1 MDKVQVAVWGFGA
14 MGQGIAE
21 MISAI
26 DGVEIVGVCDIAPA
40 LRGKRVKD
48 VSDVDNISEN
58 VRISDDIDTV
68 LETRPDVLFIATDSF
83 TKKSFPKIKKGL
95 EYGANIIS
103 TAEEMAYPYA
113 NEPEISKEIDKLA
126 KKHHATVLGTGI
138 NPGFV
143 MDFLAI
149 AMTGAMKRI
158 DSIEISRVNSLSPF
172 GPTVME
178 EQGVGLSIEEFE
190 KRMEKGEVAGHV
202 GFKESIHMIADAL
215 GVEVEDFRQQMKPI
229 VTSVDRKSKYGE
241 AKKDHVAGIDM
252 TAQGIVGGKK
262 FIDMK
267 HPQQIEPE
275 MEGTHTGDY
284 IKIEGNPS
292 VNLAIN
298 PEIDGG
304 LGTIAVCVNMTPHVI
319 NAEPGLKTMLDL
331 PAPRAIMGDI
341 RKKLKR

>member
-1 MDKVQVAVWGFGA
+1 MDKVKVAVWGFGA

-21 MISAI
+21 MIAAI
-26 DGVEIVGVCDIAPA
+26 EGVEITGVCDIAPA
-40 LRGKRVKD
+40 LKGKRVKD
-48 VSDVDNISEN
+48 VSEVKNISEN

-68 LETRPDVLFIATDSF
+68 LETHPDVLFIATDSF

-95 EYGANIIS
+95 ECGANIIS

-126 KKHHATVLGTGI
+126 KKHKATVLGTGI

-178 EQGVGLSIEEFE
+178 EQGVGLSLDEFE
-190 KRMEKGEVAGHV
+190 DKLERGEVAGHV
-202 GFKESIHMIADAL
+202 GFKESIYMIADAL
-215 GVEVEDFRQQMKPI
+215 GVEIDDFQQQMKPI
-229 VTSVDRKSKYGE
+229 ITSVDRKSKYGE
-241 AKKDHVAGIDM
+241 AKKNHVAGIDM
-252 TAQGIVGGKK
+252 TAQGIVGGKN

-284 IKIEGNPS
+284 IKIQGDPS
-292 VNLAIN
+292 VNLSIQ

-319 NAEPGLKTMLDL
+319 KAEPGLKTMLDL

-341 RKKLKR
+341 RKNLKQ